1 MICVFQI
8 RIRELED
15 ALEAE
20 REGRLRVGIL
30 GLKGLIY

>member
-1 MICVFQI
+1 MCPVLFQI

-20 REGRLRVGIL
+20 REGRMRVSFIL
-30 GLKGLIY
+30 HLF